1 VSRDEEISGLV
12 DRWGSGD
19 RAAFDELVTLLYDDL
34 HELARGY
41 LRRERF
47 GHTLDTSALVHEAYA
62 QLAGSTGP
70 SWRGR
75 SRFFA
80 FLSRVMRHVLVDY
93 ARRRNSAKRGGG
105 AVLVTLHDARA
116 SYDPQIVDLLEL
128 DDALQRLSERS
139 TQLATVVECRFFG
152 GLTFEETADALGVSE
167 RTVERDW
174 KRARAYL
181 LRMLSESAQGSE

>member
-1 VSRDEEISGLV
+1 
-12 DRWGSGD
+12 
-19 RAAFDELVTLLYDDL
+19 
-34 HELARGY
+34 
-41 LRRERF
+41 
-47 GHTLDTSALVHEAYA
+47 
-62 QLAGSTGP
+62 
-70 SWRGR
+70 
-75 SRFFA
+75 
-80 FLSRVMRHVLVDY
+80 MRHVLVDY